1 VKPSRVAVLGSGGVG
16 LGMAAL
22 LASRGHLP
30 VLWSPSGAAAGA
42 RQAGGVL
49 EASGA
54 LELRHDVAV
63 TADCARAVA
72 GADAVV
78 LALPANYHRAVID
91 AVAPHLT
98 QAQTLIISGHL
109 SFGALY
115 LAKRLA
121 GRGLAPPIVA
131 WGTTVT
137 TGRRAGPLSVRV
149 GSVRAKVD
157 ACVLPAHAAPA
168 ALDLCRALF
177 GDRFVPRADLLA
189 IALSNVNP
197 ANHLGIAL
205 CNLTRME
212 RGEVWRQNE
221 NITDAVGRLL
231 EALDAERLAI
241 AAAFDVG
248 VRSLR
253 EHFHLSFHV
262 PPAPVGDMARAMVA
276 RGDATIAPAS
286 LDTRYV
292 TEDAPFGLYA
302 TTLLGRMA
310 GVPATL
316 HAAGLALLSA
326 LYGRDLAADNDLLPA
341 IGFAGLTVPDLRR
354 LAVQGWPVAA

>member
-1 VKPSRVAVLGSGGVG
+1 
-16 LGMAAL
+16 
-22 LASRGHLP
+22 
-30 VLWSPSGAAAGA
+30 
-42 RQAGGVL
+42 
-49 EASGA
+49 
-54 LELRHDVAV
+54 
-63 TADCARAVA
+63 
-72 GADAVV
+72 
-78 LALPANYHRAVID
+78 VID

-98 QAQTLIISGHL
+98 PAQTVMISGHL
-109 SFGALY
+109 SFAALY
-115 LAKRLA
+115 LAQRLA
-121 GRGLAPPIVA
+121 ERGVALPIVA

-137 TGRRAGPLSVRV
+137 TGRRAGPLAVRV

-157 ACVLPAHAAPA
+157 ACVLPARDAAA
-168 ALDLCRALF
+168 ALDLCSALF

-212 RGEVWRQNE
+212 RGEVWQQNE
-221 NITDAVGRLL
+221 NITDSVGRLL

-241 AAAFDVG
+241 AAAFGVT

-262 PPAPVGDMARAMVA
+262 PPAPLGEMARAMVA
-276 RGDATIAPAS
+276 RGDKTVAPAT

-310 GVPATL
+310 GRPATL
-316 HAAGLALLSA
+316 HEAGLALLSA

-341 IGFAGLTVPDLRR
+341 IGFADLTLPQLRR
-354 LAVQGWPVAA
+354 LALDGWPTVA

>member
-1 VKPSRVAVLGSGGVG
+1 MRVAVLGSGAIG
-16 LGMAAL
+16 LGSAVL
-22 LASRGHLP
+22 LAQSGHVP
-30 VLWSPSGAAAGA
+30 IIWSHAGA
-42 RQAGGVL
+42 SGGML
-49 EASGA
+49 HATGA
-54 LELRHDVAV
+54 IDGQWEISAI
-63 TADCARAVA
+63 ADCAQAMA
-72 GADAVV
+72 GADAVL

-91 AVAPHLT
+91 AVAPYL
-98 QAQTLIISGHL
+98 APGQTFIISGHL
-109 SFGALY
+109 SFAALY
-115 LAKRLA
+115 LSKLLA
-121 GRGLAPPIVA
+121 GRGVALPIVA
-131 WGTTVT
+131 WGTTVV
-137 TGRRAGPLSVRV
+137 TGRRTAPLAVRV

-157 ACVLPAHAAPA
+157 ACALPSRDATA
-168 ALDLCRALF
+168 ALDLCRTLF

-241 AAAFDVG
+241 AAAFDVS
-248 VRSLR
+248 VRTLR

-262 PPAPVGDMARAMVA
+262 PPGPIGEMARAMAA
-276 RGDATIAPAS
+276 RGDSTVAPAT

-292 TEDAPFGLYA
+292 TEDAPFGLLP
-302 TTLLGRMA
+302 TTLLGRLV
-310 GVPATL
+310 GRPAML
-316 HAAGLALLSA
+316 HEAGLAMLSA

-341 IGFAGLTVPDLRR
+341 IGFSDLTVPRLRA
-354 LAVQGWPVAA
+354 LVA